1 MQDLGCMIDH
11 IRYTMYDVQT
21 TLNLNIEHWRLLII
35 SQYQYPATSIRNL
48 NREDAKTRR
57 TRGTSYRTRQ
67 PLATIVPAGVPERNL
82 DMIDSWLSLR
92 FV

>member
-35 SQYQYPATSIRNL
+35 IQYQYPATSIRNL
-48 NREDAKTRR
+48 NLRRCEDAKDAGNFLQDEAATR
-57 TRGTSYRTRQ
+57 
-67 PLATIVPAGVPERNL
+67 
-82 DMIDSWLSLR
+82 DLR
-92 FV
+92 PCRSS